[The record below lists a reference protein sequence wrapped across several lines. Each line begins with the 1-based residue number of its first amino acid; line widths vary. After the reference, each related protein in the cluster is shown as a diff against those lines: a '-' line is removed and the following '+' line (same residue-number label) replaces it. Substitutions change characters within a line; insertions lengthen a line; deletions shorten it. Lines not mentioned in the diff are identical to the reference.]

1 MFPARLK
8 SCPFKTLVGVFCVRD
23 KSRTYQSCPAIKL
36 RKATASLSTP
46 PKSALLRMTTF
57 VGELGMRAERKCRSF
72 GSLRSLRMTAPVGK
86 LKMNAAVGSVS
97 DWRP

>member
-1 MFPARLK
+1 
-8 SCPFKTLVGVFCVRD
+8 
-23 KSRTYQSCPAIKL
+23 
-36 RKATASLSTP
+36 
-46 PKSALLRMTTF
+46 MTTF